1 MTGTYKSAVFDNCIL
16 NAFNPVTVSQ
26 PAWPAHTHGAA
37 TAGTTC
43 MLSGTKNSGNGIA
56 KSTDIDF
63 SNVTQT
69 SGSGYTTGGYD
80 PTTTVPTLSG
90 AAPNVAQFGPG
101 SITTTWG
108 STATFSAL
116 TAEWTSIPN
125 AAGIATTTN
134 PLLCYND
141 LSSATGT
148 ALSVVSGTLTLTWA
162 GTGVMTIAISAE
174 A

>member
-1 MTGTYKSAVFDNCIL
+1 MTTTYKSAVFDNCIL

-26 PAWPAHTHGAA
+26 PMWPAHTHGAA
-37 TAGTTC
+37 TTGTTC
-43 MLSGTKNSGNGIA
+43 MLTATKSSGNGIA
-56 KSTDIDF
+56 KNTDIDF
-63 SNVTQT
+63 ANVTQT
-69 SGSGYTTGGYD
+69 SGNGYTSGGYD
-80 PTTTVPTLSG
+80 PTTVAPVLSG
-90 AAPNVAQFGPG
+90 ASPNVAEFGQG

-108 STATFSAL
+108 STASFSAM

-125 AAGIATTTN
+125 AAGIATSTN

-141 LSSATGT
+141 LTAATGT

-162 GTGVMTIAISAE
+162 STGVMTITISTE

>member
-1 MTGTYKSAVFDNCIL
+1 MTGTYKSAVFDKCIL

-26 PAWPAHTHGAA
+26 PAWPAHTHGAG

-43 MLSGTKNSGNGIA
+43 ILSTGNSGNGIV
-56 KSTDIDF
+56 KSTDIDYA
-63 SNVTQT
+63 NITQT
-69 SGSGYTTGGYD
+69 TGNGYTAGGYD

-108 STATFSAL
+108 STATFTAL

-125 AAGIATTTN
+125 VAGITTSTN

-141 LSSATGT
+141 LSAATGT

-162 GTGVMTIAISAE
+162 ASGVMTISVSVE